1 MDIAAFPGEL
11 PVFPLTGALL
21 LPGGQLPLN
30 IFEPRYLAMT
40 DAALS
45 AGRWLGMV
53 QPLKARDQTVADD
66 HPLFGTG
73 CLGRIT
79 TFSETADGRYLITLT
94 GACRFRIARELE
106 LADGFR
112 RVAADYAPYADD
124 LETETLAPEQRA
136 ALDTALKHYFKENRY
151 EADWQALEQ
160 TADHV
165 LVASM
170 AMACPFTPAEKQA
183 LLEAPDLAERAR
195 SLVAIL
201 EMAAMDTGSDGGET
215 GGPSSH

>member
-11 PVFPLTGALL
+11 PVFPLSGALL

-40 DAALS
+40 DAALTG
-45 AGRWLGMV
+45 GRWLGMV
-53 QPLKARDQTVADD
+53 QPLKAKDQTVADD
-66 HPLFGTG
+66 HPLFATG

-94 GACRFRIARELE
+94 GACRFRVAEELE
-106 LADGFR
+106 LQDGFR
-112 RVAADYAPYADD
+112 RVTADYAPYADD
-124 LETETLAPEQRA
+124 LETETLAPDQRA
-136 ALDTALKHYFKENRY
+136 ALDTALRHYFSENRY

-195 SLVAIL
+195 SLVTIL
-201 EMAAMDTGSDGGET
+201 EMAALDTGDTGEA
-215 GGPSSH
+215 GDPPSH